1 MPSIRLMVLLVL
13 PRMLRPITTITQ
25 HEDDV
30 LYCSHWLSDDSSIH
44 DLSYSGSFDGTSMK
58 MVFCIVVLGCAII
71 TTVFLIRAFLMIRQM
86 LIDDTRY
93 Y

>member
-1 MPSIRLMVLLVL
+1 MVLLVL
-13 PRMLRPITTITQ
+13 PRMPRLITTIMQ

-30 LYCSHWLSDDSSIH
+30 LCCSHWLSDDSSIH

>member
-1 MPSIRLMVLLVL
+1 MVLLVL
-13 PRMLRPITTITQ
+13 PRTPRLITTITQ

-30 LYCSHWLSDDSSIH
+30 LYCSPRLSDGSSIH

-58 MVFCIVVLGCAII
+58 MVFCIIVSGCAVIAA
-71 TTVFLIRAFLMIRQM
+71 VFLIRVFLMIRQM

>member
-1 MPSIRLMVLLVL
+1 MVLLVL
-13 PRMLRPITTITQ
+13 PRMPRPITTITQ

-30 LYCSHWLSDDSSIH
+30 LCCSCGLSNGSSIH
-44 DLSYSGSFDGTSMK
+44 DLSCSGSFDGTSMK
-58 MVFCIVVLGCAII
+58 MIFCIVVSGCAII
-71 TTVFLIRAFLMIRQM
+71 AAVFLIRVFLMIRQM